1 MLNIHKQLKGFA
13 LIEVSIALLILGIIS
28 SISINQFATL
38 KRIQADMTTKNNI
51 DHVLKSLGAYYIAK
65 RGILPF
71 PEKIGDRVTGRQTF
85 DYRDFGTV
93 PYKTLGIMEKF
104 VKDGYGNWLKYKVHP
119 DFGVKISKYYKL
131 ANKNLGISEDEFD
144 SYVQND
150 KVAFIIKYTSN
161 NQEHTIWYSEN
172 NFVQIFANGKIEST
186 VQAKTRI

>member
-1 MLNIHKQLKGFA
+1 MIISKRVKGFA

-38 KRIQADMTTKNNI
+38 KRIQADTTTKNNI

-65 RGILPF
+65 RGVLPF
-71 PEKIGDRVTGRQTF
+71 PEKIGPRMQGRQTF
-85 DYRDFGTV
+85 DYRDFGIV

-119 DFGVKISKYYKL
+119 DFGVKISKYYKM
-131 ANKNLGISEDEFD
+131 ANKNLGVEDFD

-161 NQEHTIWYSEN
+161 SQEHTIWYSEN
-172 NFVQIFANGKIEST
+172 NFVQIFANGKIEREGPGRT
-186 VQAKTRI
+186 KV